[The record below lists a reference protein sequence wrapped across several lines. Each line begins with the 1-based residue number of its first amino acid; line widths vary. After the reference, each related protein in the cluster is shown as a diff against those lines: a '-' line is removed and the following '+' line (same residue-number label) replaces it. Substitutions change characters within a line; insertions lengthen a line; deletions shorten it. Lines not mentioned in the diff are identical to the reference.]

1 MAGKQFLKK
10 HENCILSFAMAL
22 ILAGILAARFD
33 FYYDLNDDVLIKDI
47 LSGVYSGTPDGHT
60 MQLLYPLGAL
70 LALLYR
76 GLSIPVFG
84 AFLLFCQFGSIWAVG
99 YRSAVLVDEERAARD
114 GAPFASGMRSAA
126 SGAHPAEPASARV
139 CSARDYAFTAR
150 SAHPEEPAVCSTWN
164 TTAARLGV
172 KVALLLGEALF
183 WFAAMGSHLVYLQ
196 YTVTAG
202 MLAGAAIFWVV
213 TAKGKERFQ
222 GLLFYWLSFCL
233 RPEMALLCL
242 PLAGAGGLCIWGREK
257 QIFSKENLRHY
268 LGLFAAL
275 VIGMGFFYGLDV
287 FAYSDPDWKD
297 FRQFF
302 DERTT
307 LYDYHLDF
315 VEQYDEN
322 REAYEETGVS
332 RTLQEMLK
340 NYNFGAADEIDTQ
353 MLSSLAEQAKKT
365 DAKEPVLSQVKKAI
379 WRLAHENWLSKN
391 DLPWNF
397 VWLAVVFVWCFCC
410 LQKGNR
416 KFFWQP
422 VFVTCVGGMLWI
434 YLLMQGRMVD
444 RVTHPLYLAQILLAA
459 GLWGTAGNR
468 QREMRT
474 AEKCDAVG
482 PTGAVAGAEM
492 GAAIVCPDAENA
504 DVSRNINTRCT
515 ERIHTAM
522 TAAVCGAILLLCIFR
537 VPGMWQGVAQE
548 QTHRETVNR
557 TNEDVFAYCR
567 KHASMLFL
575 EDVYSTVAY
584 SEKITLDCDKP
595 FNYDLLGGWLVK
607 SPLTKQK
614 LSAFGYASMGE
625 AVRSSEKVC
634 LLADEGTD
642 MSWLTEYLEERGE
655 PGMLL
660 RIGSAGEGV
669 EVYQFLSEER
679 INEMFR
685 GEEIDAED

>member
-10 HENCILSFAMAL
+10 HENCILSLAMAL

-60 MQLLYPLGAL
+60 MQLLYPLGVL

-99 YRSAVLVDEERAARD
+99 YRSTVLVDEERAARD
-114 GAPFASGMRSAA
+114 GAPFAPGMCSAA
-126 SGAHPAEPASARV
+126 SAARL
-139 CSARDYAFTAR
+139 A
-150 SAHPEEPAVCSTWN
+150 EPAVCSAWN
-164 TTAARLGV
+164 TTAKRLGV
-172 KVALLLGEALF
+172 KGVLLLVEALF

-213 TAKGKERFQ
+213 TAKGKERFWA
-222 GLLFYWLSFCL
+222 LLLYWLSFCL

-257 QIFSKENLRHY
+257 QIFSKESLRHY

-275 VIGMGFFYGLDV
+275 VIGMGVFYGLDV
-287 FAYSDPDWKD
+287 LAYSDPNWKD

-302 DERTT
+302 DERTI

-315 VEQYDEN
+315 IEQYDEN

-353 MLSSLAEQAKKT
+353 MFSSLAVQAKKT
-365 DAKEPVLSQVKKAI
+365 DAKESVLSQVKKAI
-379 WRLAHENWLSKN
+379 WRLVHENWLSKS
-391 DLPWNF
+391 DLPWNV
-397 VWLAVVFVWCFCC
+397 VWLAVVFAWCSCC

-416 KFFWQP
+416 RYFWQP
-422 VFVTCVGGMLWI
+422 VFVVCVGGMLWS

-468 QREMRT
+468 QLKMRT

-482 PTGAVAGAEM
+482 HTD
-492 GAAIVCPDAENA
+492 AAIVCSDVENA
-504 DVSRNINTRCT
+504 DVSHNVNTRST
-515 ERIHTAM
+515 GRIHTVM
-522 TAAVCGAILLLCIFR
+522 TAAVCGVILLLCILR

-548 QTHRETVNR
+548 QTRRETVNQ
-557 TNEDVFAYCR
+557 TNEDVFAYCK
-567 KHASMLFL
+567 KHASTLFL

-584 SEKITLDCDKP
+584 SEKIMLDRDKP

-607 SPLTKQK
+607 SPLTRQK
-614 LSAFGYASMGE
+614 LSVFGYASMGE
-625 AVRSSEKVC
+625 AARSSEKVC

-642 MSWLTEYLEERGE
+642 MSWLTEYLEEQGE

>member
-10 HENCILSFAMAL
+10 HENCILSLAMAL

-60 MQLLYPLGAL
+60 MQLLYPLGVL

-99 YRSAVLVDEERAARD
+99 YRSTVLVDEERAARD
-114 GAPFASGMRSAA
+114 GAPFAPGMCSAA
-126 SGAHPAEPASARV
+126 SAARL
-139 CSARDYAFTAR
+139 A
-150 SAHPEEPAVCSTWN
+150 EPAVCSAWN

-172 KVALLLGEALF
+172 KGVLLLAEALF

-213 TAKGKERFQ
+213 TAKGKERFRA
-222 GLLFYWLSFCL
+222 LLLYWLSFCL

-257 QIFSKENLRHY
+257 QIFSKESLRHY

-275 VIGMGFFYGLDV
+275 VIGMGVFYGLDV
-287 FAYSDPDWKD
+287 LAYSDPDWKD

-302 DERTT
+302 DERTI

-315 VEQYDEN
+315 IEQYDEN
-322 REAYEETGVS
+322 REAYEEMGVS

-353 MLSSLAEQAKKT
+353 MLSSLAVQAKKT
-365 DAKEPVLSQVKKAI
+365 DAKESVLSQVKKAI
-379 WRLAHENWLSKN
+379 WRLVHENWLSKS
-391 DLPWNF
+391 DLPWNV
-397 VWLAVVFVWCFCC
+397 VWLAVVFAWCSCC

-416 KFFWQP
+416 RYFRQP
-422 VFVTCVGGMLWI
+422 VFVVCVGGMLWS

-468 QREMRT
+468 QLKMRT

-482 PTGAVAGAEM
+482 HTD
-492 GAAIVCPDAENA
+492 AAIVCSDVENA
-504 DVSRNINTRCT
+504 DVSHNVNTRST
-515 ERIHTAM
+515 GRIHTVM
-522 TAAVCGAILLLCIFR
+522 TAAVCGVILLLCILR
-537 VPGMWQGVAQE
+537 VPGMWQGVARE
-548 QTHRETVNR
+548 QTRRETVNQ
-557 TNEDVFAYCR
+557 TNEDVFAYCE
-567 KHASMLFL
+567 KHASTLFL

-584 SEKITLDCDKP
+584 SEKIMLDRDKP

-607 SPLTKQK
+607 SPLTRQK

-625 AVRSSEKVC
+625 AARSSEKVC

>member
-10 HENCILSFAMAL
+10 HENCILSLAMAL

-60 MQLLYPLGAL
+60 MQLLYPLGVL

-99 YRSAVLVDEERAARD
+99 YRSTVLVDEERAARD
-114 GAPFASGMRSAA
+114 GAPFAPGMCSAA
-126 SGAHPAEPASARV
+126 SAARL
-139 CSARDYAFTAR
+139 A
-150 SAHPEEPAVCSTWN
+150 EPAVCSAWN

-172 KVALLLGEALF
+172 KGVLLLAEALF

-213 TAKGKERFQ
+213 TAKGKERFWA
-222 GLLFYWLSFCL
+222 LLLYWLSFCL

-242 PLAGAGGLCIWGREK
+242 PLAGVGGLCIWGREK
-257 QIFSKENLRHY
+257 QIFSKESLRHY

-275 VIGMGFFYGLDV
+275 VIGMGVFYGLDV
-287 FAYSDPDWKD
+287 LAYSDPDWKD

-302 DERTT
+302 DERTI

-315 VEQYDEN
+315 IEQYDEN
-322 REAYEETGVS
+322 REAYEEMGVS

-353 MLSSLAEQAKKT
+353 MLSSLAVQAKKT
-365 DAKEPVLSQVKKAI
+365 DAKESVLSQVKKAI
-379 WRLAHENWLSKN
+379 WRLVHENWLSKS
-391 DLPWNF
+391 DLPWNV
-397 VWLAVVFVWCFCC
+397 VWLAVVFAWCSCC

-416 KFFWQP
+416 RYFRQP
-422 VFVTCVGGMLWI
+422 VFVVCVGGMLWS

-468 QREMRT
+468 QLKMRT

-482 PTGAVAGAEM
+482 HTD
-492 GAAIVCPDAENA
+492 AAIVCSDVENA
-504 DVSRNINTRCT
+504 DVSHNVNTRST
-515 ERIHTAM
+515 GRIHSVM
-522 TAAVCGAILLLCIFR
+522 TAAVCGVILLLCILR
-537 VPGMWQGVAQE
+537 VPGMGQDVARE
-548 QTHRETVNR
+548 QTRRETVNR
-557 TNEDVFAYCR
+557 TNEDVFAYCE
-567 KHASMLFL
+567 KHASTLFL

-584 SEKITLDCDKP
+584 SEKIMLDRDKP

-625 AVRSSEKVC
+625 AARSSEKVC

>member
-10 HENCILSFAMAL
+10 HENCILSLAMAL

-60 MQLLYPLGAL
+60 MQLLYPLGVL

-99 YRSAVLVDEERAARD
+99 YRSTVLVDEERAARD
-114 GAPFASGMRSAA
+114 GAPFAPGMCSAA
-126 SGAHPAEPASARV
+126 SAARL
-139 CSARDYAFTAR
+139 A
-150 SAHPEEPAVCSTWN
+150 EPAVCSAWN

-172 KVALLLGEALF
+172 KGVLLLAEALF

-213 TAKGKERFQ
+213 TAKGKERFRA
-222 GLLFYWLSFCL
+222 LLLYWLSFCL

-257 QIFSKENLRHY
+257 QIFSKESLRHY

-275 VIGMGFFYGLDV
+275 VIGMGVFYGLDV
-287 FAYSDPDWKD
+287 LAYSDPDWKD

-302 DERTT
+302 DERTI

-315 VEQYDEN
+315 IEQYDEN
-322 REAYEETGVS
+322 REAYEEMGVS

-353 MLSSLAEQAKKT
+353 MLSSLAVQAKKT
-365 DAKEPVLSQVKKAI
+365 DAKESVLSQVKKAI
-379 WRLAHENWLSKN
+379 WRLVHENWLSKS
-391 DLPWNF
+391 DLPWNV
-397 VWLAVVFVWCFCC
+397 VWLAVVFAWCSCC

-416 KFFWQP
+416 RYFRQP
-422 VFVTCVGGMLWI
+422 VFVVCVGGMLWS

-468 QREMRT
+468 QLKMRT

-482 PTGAVAGAEM
+482 HTD
-492 GAAIVCPDAENA
+492 AAIVCSDVENA
-504 DVSRNINTRCT
+504 DVSHNVNTRST
-515 ERIHTAM
+515 GRIHTVM
-522 TAAVCGAILLLCIFR
+522 TAAVCGVILLLCILR
-537 VPGMWQGVAQE
+537 VPGTWQGVAQE
-548 QTHRETVNR
+548 QTRRETVNQ
-557 TNEDVFAYCR
+557 TNEDVFAYCK
-567 KHASMLFL
+567 KHASTLFL

-584 SEKITLDCDKP
+584 SEKIMLDRDKP

-625 AVRSSEKVC
+625 AARSSEKVC

>member
-10 HENCILSFAMAL
+10 HENCILSLAMAL

-99 YRSAVLVDEERAARD
+99 YRSVVLVDEEREARD
-114 GAPFASGMRSAA
+114 GVSLASGMRSAA
-126 SGAHPAEPASARV
+126 TGA
-139 CSARDYAFTAR
+139 C
-150 SAHPEEPAVCSTWN
+150 
-164 TTAARLGV
+164 LGIKGV
-172 KVALLLGEALF
+172 LLFAEALF

-213 TAKGKERFQ
+213 TAKGKERFR
-222 GLLFYWLSFCL
+222 GLLLYWLSFCL

-275 VIGMGFFYGLDV
+275 VIGMGVFYGLDV
-287 FAYSDPDWKD
+287 LAYSDPDWKD

-353 MLSSLAEQAKKT
+353 MLSSLAVQAKKT

-379 WRLAHENWLSKN
+379 WQLAHENWLSKN

-397 VWLAVVFVWCFCC
+397 VFLAVVFVWCFCC

-422 VFVTCVGGMLWI
+422 VFVACVGGMLWI

-459 GLWGTAGNR
+459 GLWGTATSTAVPGAN
-468 QREMRT
+468 MRS
-474 AEKCDAVG
+474 
-482 PTGAVAGAEM
+482 TG
-492 GAAIVCPDAENA
+492 
-504 DVSRNINTRCT
+504 
-515 ERIHTAM
+515 RIHTAI
-522 TAAVCGAILLLCIFR
+522 TAAVCGAILLLCVFQ

-548 QTHRETVNR
+548 QIHRKMVNR
-557 TNEDVFAYCR
+557 TNEDTFAYCK
-567 KHASMLFL
+567 KHASTLFL

-584 SEKITLDCDKP
+584 SEKITLDRDKP

-614 LSAFGYASMGE
+614 LSAFEYASMGE
-625 AVRSSEKVC
+625 AVRSSERVC

>member
-10 HENCILSFAMAL
+10 HENCILSLAMAL

-99 YRSAVLVDEERAARD
+99 YRSTVLVDEERAARE
-114 GAPFASGMRSAA
+114 GASIAPGMCSAA
-126 SGAHPAEPASARV
+126 SAARL
-139 CSARDYAFTAR
+139 A
-150 SAHPEEPAVCSTWN
+150 EPAVCSAWN
-164 TTAARLGV
+164 TTAERLGV
-172 KVALLLGEALF
+172 KGVLLLAEALF

-213 TAKGKERFQ
+213 TAKGTERFWA
-222 GLLFYWLSFCL
+222 LLLYWLSFCL

-257 QIFSKENLRHY
+257 QIFSKESLRHY

-275 VIGMGFFYGLDV
+275 VIGMGVFYGLDV
-287 FAYSDPDWKD
+287 LAYSDPNWKD

-353 MLSSLAEQAKKT
+353 MLSSLAVQAKKT
-365 DAKEPVLSQVKKAI
+365 DAKESVLSQVKKAI
-379 WRLAHENWLSKN
+379 WRLAHENWLSKS

-397 VWLAVVFVWCFCC
+397 VWLAVVFVWCSCC

-416 KFFWQP
+416 RYFWQP
-422 VFVTCVGGMLWI
+422 VFVVCVGGMLWS

-468 QREMRT
+468 QLEMRA

-482 PTGAVAGAEM
+482 HTDAAT
-492 GAAIVCPDAENA
+492 GAAIVCSDVENS
-504 DVSRNINTRCT
+504 DVSRNVNTRST
-515 ERIHTAM
+515 GRIHTVM
-522 TAAVCGAILLLCIFR
+522 TAAVCGVILLLCILR
-537 VPGMWQGVAQE
+537 VPGTWQGVAQE
-548 QTHRETVNR
+548 QTRRETVNQ
-557 TNEDVFAYCR
+557 TNEDVFAYCK
-567 KHASMLFL
+567 KHASTLFL

-584 SEKITLDCDKP
+584 SEKIMLDRDKP

-625 AVRSSEKVC
+625 AARSSEKVC

>member
-10 HENCILSFAMAL
+10 HENCILSLAMAL

-99 YRSAVLVDEERAARD
+99 YRSTVLVDEERAARD
-114 GAPFASGMRSAA
+114 GAPFAPGMCSAA
-126 SGAHPAEPASARV
+126 SAARL
-139 CSARDYAFTAR
+139 A
-150 SAHPEEPAVCSTWN
+150 EPAVCSAWN

-172 KVALLLGEALF
+172 KGVLLLAEALF

-213 TAKGKERFQ
+213 TAKGKERFRA
-222 GLLFYWLSFCL
+222 LLLYWLSLCL

-257 QIFSKENLRHY
+257 QIFSKESLRHY

-275 VIGMGFFYGLDV
+275 VIGMGVFYGLDV
-287 FAYSDPDWKD
+287 LAYSDPDWKD

-302 DERTT
+302 DERTI

-315 VEQYDEN
+315 IEQYDEN
-322 REAYEETGVS
+322 REAYEEMGVS

-353 MLSSLAEQAKKT
+353 MLSSLAVQAKKT
-365 DAKEPVLSQVKKAI
+365 DAKESVLSQVKKAI
-379 WRLAHENWLSKN
+379 WRLVHENWLSKS
-391 DLPWNF
+391 DLPWNV
-397 VWLAVVFVWCFCC
+397 VWLAVVFAWCSCC

-416 KFFWQP
+416 RYFRQP
-422 VFVTCVGGMLWI
+422 VFVVCVGGMLWS

-468 QREMRT
+468 QLKMRT

-482 PTGAVAGAEM
+482 HTD
-492 GAAIVCPDAENA
+492 AAIVCSDVENA
-504 DVSRNINTRCT
+504 DVSHNVNTRST
-515 ERIHTAM
+515 GRIHSVM
-522 TAAVCGAILLLCIFR
+522 TAAVCGVILLLCILR
-537 VPGMWQGVAQE
+537 VPGMWQGVARE
-548 QTHRETVNR
+548 QTRRETVNQ
-557 TNEDVFAYCR
+557 TNEDVFAYCE
-567 KHASMLFL
+567 KHASTLFL

-584 SEKITLDCDKP
+584 SEKIMLDRDKP

-607 SPLTKQK
+607 SPLTRQK

-625 AVRSSEKVC
+625 AARSSEKVC

>member
-10 HENCILSFAMAL
+10 HENCILSLAMAL

-99 YRSAVLVDEERAARD
+99 YRSTVLVDEERAARD
-114 GAPFASGMRSAA
+114 GAPFAPGMCSAA
-126 SGAHPAEPASARV
+126 SVTRLAEPAAARV
-139 CSARDYAFTAR
+139 CSARDYAFAAR
-150 SAHPEEPAVCSTWN
+150 SAHPAEPAVCSAWN

-172 KVALLLGEALF
+172 KGVLLFAEALF

-213 TAKGKERFQ
+213 TAKGKERFWA
-222 GLLFYWLSFCL
+222 LLLYWLSFCL

-257 QIFSKENLRHY
+257 QIFSKESLRHY

-275 VIGMGFFYGLDV
+275 VIGMGVFYGLDV
-287 FAYSDPDWKD
+287 LAYSDPDWKD

-353 MLSSLAEQAKKT
+353 MLSSLAVQAKKT
-365 DAKEPVLSQVKKAI
+365 DAKESVLLQVKKAI
-379 WRLAHENWLSKN
+379 WRLAHENWLSKS
-391 DLPWNF
+391 DLPWNV
-397 VWLAVVFVWCFCC
+397 VWLAVVFAWCSCC

-416 KFFWQP
+416 RYFWQP
-422 VFVTCVGGMLWI
+422 VFVVCVGGMLWS

-468 QREMRT
+468 QLEMRA

-482 PTGAVAGAEM
+482 HTDAAT
-492 GAAIVCPDAENA
+492 GAAIVCSDVENS
-504 DVSRNINTRCT
+504 DVSRNVNTRST
-515 ERIHTAM
+515 GRIHTVM
-522 TAAVCGAILLLCIFR
+522 TAAVCGVILLLCILR
-537 VPGMWQGVAQE
+537 VPGMWQGVVQE
-548 QTHRETVNR
+548 QTHRETVNQ
-557 TNEDVFAYCR
+557 TNEDVFAYCK
-567 KHASMLFL
+567 KHASTLFL

-584 SEKITLDCDKP
+584 SEKIMLDRDKP

-625 AVRSSEKVC
+625 AARSSEKVC

>member
-10 HENCILSFAMAL
+10 HENCILSLAMAL

-99 YRSAVLVDEERAARD
+99 YRSTVLVDEERAARD
-114 GAPFASGMRSAA
+114 GAPFAPGMCSAA
-126 SGAHPAEPASARV
+126 SATRLA
-139 CSARDYAFTAR
+139 
-150 SAHPEEPAVCSTWN
+150 EPAVCSAWN
-164 TTAARLGV
+164 TTAKRLGV
-172 KVALLLGEALF
+172 KGVLLLVEALF

-213 TAKGKERFQ
+213 TAKGKERFWA
-222 GLLFYWLSFCL
+222 LLLYWLSFCL

-257 QIFSKENLRHY
+257 QIFSKESLRHY

-275 VIGMGFFYGLDV
+275 VIGMGVFYGLDV
-287 FAYSDPDWKD
+287 LAYSDPNWKD

-302 DERTT
+302 DERTI

-315 VEQYDEN
+315 IEQYDEN

-353 MLSSLAEQAKKT
+353 MLSSLAVQAKKT
-365 DAKEPVLSQVKKAI
+365 DAKESVLSQVKKAI
-379 WRLAHENWLSKN
+379 WRLVHENWLSKS

-397 VWLAVVFVWCFCC
+397 VWLAVVFAWCSCC

-416 KFFWQP
+416 RYFWQP
-422 VFVTCVGGMLWI
+422 VFVVCVGGMLWS

-459 GLWGTAGNR
+459 GLGGTAGNR
-468 QREMRT
+468 QLKMRT

-482 PTGAVAGAEM
+482 HTDAAT
-492 GAAIVCPDAENA
+492 GAAIVCSDAENA
-504 DVSRNINTRCT
+504 DVSHNVNTRST
-515 ERIHTAM
+515 GRIHTVM
-522 TAAVCGAILLLCIFR
+522 TAAVCGVILLLCILR

-548 QTHRETVNR
+548 QTRRETVNQ
-557 TNEDVFAYCR
+557 TNEDVFAYCK
-567 KHASMLFL
+567 KHASTLFL

-584 SEKITLDCDKP
+584 SEKIMLDRDKP

-625 AVRSSEKVC
+625 AARSSEKVC

>member
-10 HENCILSFAMAL
+10 HENCILSLAMAL

-60 MQLLYPLGAL
+60 MQLLYPLGVL

-99 YRSAVLVDEERAARD
+99 YRSTVLVDEERAARD
-114 GAPFASGMRSAA
+114 GAPFAPGMCSAA
-126 SGAHPAEPASARV
+126 SAARL
-139 CSARDYAFTAR
+139 A
-150 SAHPEEPAVCSTWN
+150 EPAVCSAWN

-172 KVALLLGEALF
+172 KGVLLLAEALF

-213 TAKGKERFQ
+213 TAKGKERFWA
-222 GLLFYWLSFCL
+222 LLLYWLSFCL

-257 QIFSKENLRHY
+257 QIFSKESLRHY

-275 VIGMGFFYGLDV
+275 VIGMGVFYGLDV
-287 FAYSDPDWKD
+287 LAYSDPDWKD

-302 DERTT
+302 DERTI

-315 VEQYDEN
+315 IEQYDEN
-322 REAYEETGVS
+322 REAYEEMGVS

-353 MLSSLAEQAKKT
+353 MLSSLAVQAKKT
-365 DAKEPVLSQVKKAI
+365 DAKESVLSQVKKAI
-379 WRLAHENWLSKN
+379 WRLVHENWLSKS
-391 DLPWNF
+391 DLPWNV
-397 VWLAVVFVWCFCC
+397 VWLAVVFAWCSCC

-416 KFFWQP
+416 RYFRQP
-422 VFVTCVGGMLWI
+422 VFVVCVGGMLWS

-468 QREMRT
+468 QLKMRT

-482 PTGAVAGAEM
+482 HTD
-492 GAAIVCPDAENA
+492 AAIVCSDVENA
-504 DVSRNINTRCT
+504 DVSHNVNTRST
-515 ERIHTAM
+515 GRIHSVM
-522 TAAVCGAILLLCIFR
+522 TAAVCGVILLLCILR
-537 VPGMWQGVAQE
+537 VPGMGQDVARE
-548 QTHRETVNR
+548 QTRRETVNR
-557 TNEDVFAYCR
+557 TNEDVFAYCE
-567 KHASMLFL
+567 KHASTLFL

-584 SEKITLDCDKP
+584 SEKIMLDRDKP

-625 AVRSSEKVC
+625 AARSSEKVC